1 MSLNIMRR
9 KILAL
14 SLGAAALGLGGT
26 GAWAAEDILIGVPS
40 AQSSIAGVADH
51 QDWLNGVTMAVDE
64 INANGGVA
72 GRNLR
77 TEVVDIDILSPEG
90 TVAAF
95 QALTGRGVH
104 AIASAFVLIPQP
116 AMDAAAASR
125 VPYMHG
131 NTQLSSLE
139 MVKADPKRYG
149 NIFQIDGAETWYGFG
164 LIKYLEQLEASGA
177 WTPKNNRIHIVQ
189 EQIAYTQV
197 ISQAAQTAIADSSG
211 KWELAEVTDIQ
222 FPVQDWSPVIRALKQ
237 SDAGVIFISHWVAA
251 ELAAFAQQFASDP
264 IEGAMVY
271 LQYGP
276 SQPEFLELAGGAAE
290 GMIWGSVIGN
300 HRDEQGAA
308 FTEAYKARFGDNM
321 GQVYTGSGYDTVHML
336 AQVWKDVDPSDF
348 DAVGAAIRKLKYD
361 GVAGTYTFD
370 RPEQAPLVHPWQ
382 TDDAGEGVSHLIYQV
397 QDDEHRIIMPD
408 GLSES
413 TYRKPSWAQ

>member
-1 MSLNIMRR
+1 MNIVRR
-9 KILAL
+9 DLLAL
-14 SLGAAALGLGGT
+14 ALGTAALGLT
-26 GAWAAEDILIGVPS
+26 GLRASAADDIVIGVPA
-40 AQSSIAGVADH
+40 AQSSVAGVADH
-51 QDWLNGVTMAVDE
+51 QDWLNGVTMAIDE
-64 INANGGVA
+64 INAAGGVN
-72 GRNLR
+72 GRMLR
-77 TEVVDIDILSPEG
+77 AEVVDTDIMSPEG

-95 QALTGRGVH
+95 QSLAGRGIH

-116 AMDAAAASR
+116 AMDAAAATG

-131 NTQLSSLE
+131 NTQLSAIEL
-139 MVKADPKRYG
+139 VKSDPKRYR

-164 LIKYLEQLEASGA
+164 LIKYLDQLQASGA
-177 WTPKNNRIHIVQ
+177 WTPKNNRVHIVQ

-197 ISQAAQTAIADSSG
+197 ISQSAQKAIAESGG
-211 KWELAEVTDIQ
+211 KWELAQVTDIQ
-222 FPVQDWSPVIRALKQ
+222 FPVQDWSPVMRALKE

-251 ELAAFAQQFASDP
+251 ELAAFAQQFAADP
-264 IEGAMVY
+264 IPGAMVY

-276 SQPEFLELAGGAAE
+276 SQPEFLELSGGAAE

-300 HRDEQGAA
+300 HRDEKGAA
-308 FTEAYKARFGDNM
+308 FTKAYMERFGENM

-336 AQVWKDVDPSDF
+336 AEVWKTTDPSDF
-348 DAVGAAIRKLKYD
+348 DAVGNAIRKLKYT

-382 TDDAGEGVSHLIYQV
+382 VENVADGVSHLIYQV
-397 QDDEHRIIMPD
+397 QDNQHKIFLPEA
-408 GLSES
+408 LAET